1 MKGFDELNG
10 TDFAVLDAIRR
21 SESSD
26 RSILETYSGLSWTTV
41 KKVYLQLQESGNIR
55 KDSDIKNDK
64 EASAEKAVQWAKNL
78 AL

>member
-26 RSILETYSGLSWTTV
+26 RSILRHIVAYRG
-41 KKVYLQLQESGNIR
+41 QL
-55 KDSDIKNDK
+55 
-64 EASAEKAVQWAKNL
+64 
-78 AL
+78 

>member
-26 RSILETYSGLSWTTV
+26 RSILETYRG
-41 KKVYLQLQESGNIR
+41 QL
-55 KDSDIKNDK
+55 
-64 EASAEKAVQWAKNL
+64 
-78 AL
+78 